1 MISVGPEKPKRK
13 RRQKKKKKKA
23 RLGQRD
29 RVLTTAGVDAIGL
42 RMVNV
47 TRRCS
52 EFTAL

>member
-13 RRQKKKKKKA
+13 RRQKKKKA